1 MHHNYTRICN
11 VRFHL
16 TCFPSLLPHMTPCRK
31 SLSYKHII
39 ALSPL
44 NLFKERSTV
53 FFHCRFPF
61 LLFTGPYTIIL
72 GSSAKVEDVIQY
84 ADFSNRIS
92 PVRLADKSTVD
103 LEPDVEELK
112 GLMDGSLKLNNSDLH
127 VLTSGKISISS
138 NSESLGLV
146 FRFVLASRFVCASF
160 KIFIDKLNL
169 VGNAMLE
176 FRSILRLTLAFNDY
190 SDSMVF
196 P

>member
-16 TCFPSLLPHMTPCRK
+16 TCFPSLLPHMTPCWK

-39 ALSPL
+39 ALPPL

-53 FFHCRFPF
+53 FFQSLSF
-61 LLFTGPYTIIL
+61 LTFTGPYTIIL
-72 GSSAKVEDVIQY
+72 GSPAKVEDVIQY

-146 FRFVLASRFVCASF
+146 FWLVLASRLVCASY
-160 KIFIDKLNL
+160 KIFSDKLNL
-169 VGNAMLE
+169 DPVYMEWG
-176 FRSILRLTLAFNDY
+176 TP
-190 SDSMVF
+190 V
-196 P
+196 

>member
-1 MHHNYTRICN
+1 MPEKLVVQAHNCPPPPR
-11 VRFHL
+11 
-16 TCFPSLLPHMTPCRK
+16 P
-31 SLSYKHII
+31 
-39 ALSPL
+39 PL

-72 GSSAKVEDVIQY
+72 GSPAKVEDVIQY

-112 GLMDGSLKLNNSDLH
+112 GLLDGSLKLNNSDLH

-146 FRFVLASRFVCASF
+146 FWFVLASRLVCASF
-160 KIFIDKLNL
+160 FQWQVELSRKRHAGISQHFTVDPYL
-169 VGNAMLE
+169 
-176 FRSILRLTLAFNDY
+176 
-190 SDSMVF
+190 
-196 P
+196 